1 MNKLKT
7 ILSVLLMTIAA
18 MGAKAAE
25 SFVDFK
31 QGDWVLNNNG
41 KVSIYV
47 SANEQRGVMLAAQNL
62 QKDLKAV
69 CGADVT
75 FTTEAKDATIV
86 IGTTSTT
93 KAYSKELKGK
103 TEMFI
108 IEAANGKLNIVGS
121 DRRGAIYG
129 IYELSQQIG
138 VSPWYY
144 WADAPIDVHESLYI
158 KNGTYTDGEPA
169 VKWRGLFLNDEAPC
183 LTSWVKNTFGT
194 DYGDHNFYAK
204 VFELILRLKGNFLW
218 PAMWG
223 WAFYADDPENSK
235 VADEMGIIMSTSH
248 HEPMARNHQEYARK
262 RNEWGAWNYQTNKEN
277 LDRFFREGI
286 ERM

>member
-7 ILSVLLMTIAA
+7 ILSVLLMMVAVL
-18 MGAKAAE
+18 GAKAAE

-69 CGADVT
+69 CGADVI
-75 FTTEAKDATIV
+75 FTNEAKDATIV

-93 KAYSKELKGK
+93 KAYGKQLKGK

-108 IEAANGKLNIVGS
+108 IEAKDGQLNIVGS

-144 WADAPIDVHESLYI
+144 WADVPIEKHAELFI
-158 KNGTYTDGEPA
+158 REGEYTDGEPA
-169 VKWRGLFLNDEAPC
+169 VRYRGLFLNDEAPC

-194 DYGDHNFYAK
+194 DYGDHHF
-204 VFELILRLKGNFLW
+204 
-218 PAMWG
+218 
-223 WAFYADDPENSK
+223 
-235 VADEMGIIMSTSH
+235 
-248 HEPMARNHQEYARK
+248 
-262 RNEWGAWNYQTNKEN
+262 
-277 LDRFFREGI
+277 
-286 ERM
+286 

>member
-93 KAYSKELKGK
+93 KAYGKQLKG
-103 TEMFI
+103 TTI
-108 IEAANGKLNIVGS
+108 TH
-121 DRRGAIYG
+121 D
-129 IYELSQQIG
+129 QIMAGG
-138 VSPWYY
+138 VL
-144 WADAPIDVHESLYI
+144 DVYMT
-158 KNGTYTDGEPA
+158 K
-169 VKWRGLFLNDEAPC
+169 
-183 LTSWVKNTFGT
+183 
-194 DYGDHNFYAK
+194 
-204 VFELILRLKGNFLW
+204 
-218 PAMWG
+218 
-223 WAFYADDPENSK
+223 
-235 VADEMGIIMSTSH
+235 
-248 HEPMARNHQEYARK
+248 
-262 RNEWGAWNYQTNKEN
+262 
-277 LDRFFREGI
+277 
-286 ERM
+286 